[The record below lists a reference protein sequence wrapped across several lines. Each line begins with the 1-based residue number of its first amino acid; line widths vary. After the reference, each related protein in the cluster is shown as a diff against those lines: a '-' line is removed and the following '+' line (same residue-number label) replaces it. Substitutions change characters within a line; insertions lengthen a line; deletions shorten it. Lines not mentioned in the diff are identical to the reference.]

1 MMRASPGCPSMLTR
15 PPIPSS
21 PTRLSA
27 TKNLRN
33 ISVHLPCMR
42 PVGASHHEPIVV
54 LGSTYEPAGLVF
66 FDGRLRV
73 IEGLGLTTSDWLL
86 YRELLWNPRASL
98 PDLQTALG
106 GAAGDIKA
114 PLGRLES
121 LGLVVESTSAPSGL
135 RPVYPQVGLQ
145 RILNEKRNHHDEE
158 ARRLRTLDEQ
168 IAEFT
173 DEFSEHRRDYEVS
186 LLNEI
191 TDPAEMTSRVNEL
204 TRTCREEVLSL
215 VTHTVQPSSLEQARR
230 GDRELLDRGVR
241 ARGIYLLSAL
251 DDEPTREYLHW
262 LEGEGALVRVAPS
275 LPIRM
280 IIFDGAAAV
289 VSRRALDPGHGA
301 LIVQSP
307 GLIAALVSLFEAY
320 WTLATTITANGVP
333 ARSGPTRME
342 QDVLA
347 LLAQGMKDDAIAHR
361 LDLSVRTVR
370 RVLNQLYE
378 RTGSESRFELGVKA
392 TRFGWL

>member
-1 MMRASPGCPSMLTR
+1 M
-15 PPIPSS
+15 
-21 PTRLSA
+21 
-27 TKNLRN
+27 
-33 ISVHLPCMR
+33 
-42 PVGASHHEPIVV
+42 
-54 LGSTYEPAGLVF
+54 
-66 FDGRLRV
+66 
-73 IEGLGLTTSDWLL
+73 IEGLGLTPAEWLL

-98 PDLQTALG
+98 ADLARG
-106 GAAGDIKA
+106 IGDDAGDIEA
-114 PLGRLES
+114 DLTRLES
-121 LGLVVESTSAPSGL
+121 LGLVVESASAPSRL

-145 RILNEKRNHHDEE
+145 RILHEKLNAHDEE

-168 IAEFT
+168 ITQFT

-191 TDPAEMTSRVNEL
+191 SDPAEMTSRVNEL
-204 TRTCREEVLSL
+204 TRDAREEVQSF
-215 VTHTVQPSSLEQARR
+215 VTHTVAPASLEQARR

-241 ARGIYLLSAL
+241 ARVIYLASAL
-251 DDEPTREYLHW
+251 EDEPTREYLHW

-320 WTLATTITANGVP
+320 WALAASIAANGQP
-333 ARSGPTRME
+333 AGTGPTRME

>member
-1 MMRASPGCPSMLTR
+1 M
-15 PPIPSS
+15 
-21 PTRLSA
+21 
-27 TKNLRN
+27 
-33 ISVHLPCMR
+33 
-42 PVGASHHEPIVV
+42 
-54 LGSTYEPAGLVF
+54 
-66 FDGRLRV
+66 
-73 IEGLGLTTSDWLL
+73 IEGLGLTTTEWLL

-98 PDLQTALG
+98 AELAKALG
-106 GAAGDIKA
+106 GEATTLEAD
-114 PLGRLES
+114 LTRLEI
-121 LGLVVESTSAPSGL
+121 LGLVVESNSAPSRL

-145 RILNEKRNHHDEE
+145 RILHERLNEHDEE
-158 ARRLRTLDEQ
+158 SHRLRSLDEE
-168 IAEFT
+168 IAQFT
-173 DEFSEHRRDYEVS
+173 DEFFAHRRDYEVS

-191 TDPAEMTSRVNEL
+191 SDPAEMTSRVNEL
-204 TRTCREEVLSL
+204 TRDAREEILSF
-215 VTHTVQPSSLEQARR
+215 VTHTVAPASLEQARR

-241 ARGIYLLSAL
+241 ARVIYLASAL
-251 DDEPTREYLHW
+251 SDEPTREYLHW
-262 LEGEGALVRVAPS
+262 LEGEGAFVRVAPS

-320 WTLATTITANGVP
+320 WTHADALTANGIP
-333 ARSGPTRME
+333 AGSAPTRVE
-342 QDVLA
+342 QDILA

-361 LDLSVRTVR
+361 LDLSVRSVR